1 VDEFEERI
9 KYLRIS
15 FDEQELIYSL
25 EVLRSA

>member
-1 VDEFEERI
+1 MDEFEERI